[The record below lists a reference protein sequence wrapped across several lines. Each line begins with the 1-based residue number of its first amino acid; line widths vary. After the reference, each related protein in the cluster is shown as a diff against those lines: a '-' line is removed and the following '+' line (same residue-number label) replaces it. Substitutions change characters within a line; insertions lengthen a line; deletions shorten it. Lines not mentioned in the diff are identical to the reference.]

1 MNPHNRPYRKENIRF
16 AHAVDKNILAV
27 LGKRVLLFIKCIVPH
42 KDKVLSINN
51 KYHIT
56 MEITGKL
63 IQILPNVEGDGQRGH
78 WVKGGFVIET
88 GDDYPRKVAFITFG
102 EERVAMVKNIPMG
115 QLVQVTFNP
124 ESREFNERWYT
135 DLRCSRV
142 QPFVPGQMPAASTGY
157 AWAGNQAPAPA
168 APQQP
173 AAAPADQNA
182 GFAAAPTMPAASEDD
197 LPF

>member
-1 MNPHNRPYRKENIRF
+1 
-16 AHAVDKNILAV
+16 
-27 LGKRVLLFIKCIVPH
+27 
-42 KDKVLSINN
+42 
-51 KYHIT
+51 

-63 IQILPNVEGDGQRGH
+63 IQLLPNVEGEGQRGH
-78 WVKGGFVIET
+78 WIKGGFVIET

-102 EERVAMVKNIPMG
+102 EERVAMAKNIPLG

-135 DLRCSRV
+135 DLRASRV
-142 QPFVPGQMPAASTGY
+142 QPFVPGQMPAPATGY
-157 AWAGNQAPAPA
+157 TWAGNQAPAQGA

-173 AAAPADQNA
+173 GQPAQPAAPAAQPA
-182 GFAAAPTMPAASEDD
+182 GFATAPAMPASSEDD